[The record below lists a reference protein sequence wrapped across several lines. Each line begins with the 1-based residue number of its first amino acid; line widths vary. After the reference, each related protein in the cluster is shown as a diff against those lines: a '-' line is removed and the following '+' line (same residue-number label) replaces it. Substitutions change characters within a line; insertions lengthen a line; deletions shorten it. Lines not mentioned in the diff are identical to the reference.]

1 MGIDSRFFFFKPNWE
16 SSLFSFFISF
26 FSITL
31 KTPAG
36 LLLLLFQWLSLFL
49 FHSQKKKMDKKKQ
62 LEIFTEEEEEM
73 MIIR

>member
-1 MGIDSRFFFFKPNWE
+1 MGIDSRFFKPNWE
-16 SSLFSFFISF
+16 SYPFFLFFSF

-36 LLLLLFQWLSLFL
+36 LLLLLLFQWLSLFL
-49 FHSQKKKMDKKKQ
+49 FQPARKRKMDWKYSQKKKK
-62 LEIFTEEEEEM
+62 EEEM

>member
-1 MGIDSRFFFFKPNWE
+1 MGIDSRFFKPNWE
-16 SSLFSFFISF
+16 SYPFFLSF

-49 FHSQKKKMDKKKQ
+49 FQPARKRKMDKKKTTGN
-62 LEIFTEEEEEM
+62 IH
-73 MIIR
+73 RRRRRDDDY

>member
-1 MGIDSRFFFFKPNWE
+1 MGIDSRFFKPNWE
-16 SSLFSFFISF
+16 SYPFFLSF

-49 FHSQKKKMDKKKQ
+49 FHSQKKENGQEKNNWKYSQKKKKK
-62 LEIFTEEEEEM
+62 
-73 MIIR
+73 R